1 MPYSESGDKDWISA
15 TVTIDGSTLENVGL
29 RLKGNSSL
37 QALSGKGG
45 GPQGAGAAA
54 AKEATASAHATAPAD
69 ATAPGSSGD
78 GAGTAESPETLPWL
92 IRTDK
97 FVQGQLYQGR
107 TDLVIR
113 GNDTEDYMDVFE
125 QKTGADDLEPVIK
138 FLDFIN
144 NASDEDF
151 TAHLDEY
158 LDVEAF
164 ATYLAV
170 QDLLTEQA
178 ADLVP
183 TETVEKEAADI
194 AKFLTAE
201 AS

>member
-1 MPYSESGDKDWISA
+1 ME
-15 TVTIDGSTLENVGL
+15 L

-78 GAGTAESPETLPWL
+78 GAGTAESPETLPRL
-92 IRTDK
+92 IRTNK

-113 GNDTEDYMDVFE
+113 GNDTEEYMDVFE
-125 QKTGADDLEPVIK
+125 QKTGA
-138 FLDFIN
+138 
-144 NASDEDF
+144 
-151 TAHLDEY
+151 
-158 LDVEAF
+158 
-164 ATYLAV
+164 
-170 QDLLTEQA
+170 
-178 ADLVP
+178 
-183 TETVEKEAADI
+183 EKRRT
-194 AKFLTAE
+194 LP
-201 AS
+201 SS